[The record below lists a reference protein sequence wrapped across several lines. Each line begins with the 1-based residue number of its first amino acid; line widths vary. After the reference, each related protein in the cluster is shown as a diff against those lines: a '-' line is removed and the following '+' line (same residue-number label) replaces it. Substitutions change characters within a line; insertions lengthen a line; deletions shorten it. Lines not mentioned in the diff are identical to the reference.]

1 MKIAGYV
8 YSLISLN
15 NMLVMCVFTVD
26 RKKIKY
32 MIKSV
37 IRRVVIF
44 SWWHKGETLPEREIQ
59 AVSKTQIKFI

>member
-1 MKIAGYV
+1 
-8 YSLISLN
+8 
-15 NMLVMCVFTVD
+15 MLVMCVFTVD

-44 SWWHKGETLPEREIQ
+44 SWWHKGETLPGREIQ